1 MTVGAVQAGRIGRF
15 DTGARYPLILQ
26 DFFGHPGRRAAPMT
40 KYVYFFG
47 GGHAEGSSLM
57 RNLLGGKGASWRR

>member
-1 MTVGAVQAGRIGRF
+1 
-15 DTGARYPLILQ
+15 
-26 DFFGHPGRRAAPMT
+26 MT

-57 RNLLGGKGASWRR
+57 RNLLGERAVSWQK